1 MAAPRLLHHLHRSG
15 WELWLPLPLMAA
27 LVWIAGNSIAAQVL
41 SRPYHSVNKLQADT
55 QLDVKL
61 SVAILSMNAK
71 IDRRRGVTTIAVNT
85 SDSTLKKLEYEF
97 PVTEASQIETAI
109 AEELTMPVA
118 DVRKLMSYRIK
129 D

>member
-1 MAAPRLLHHLHRSG
+1 MAAPRFLQHLHRLS
-15 WELWLPLPLMAA
+15 WEFWLPLPLIAA
-27 LVWIAGNSIAAQVL
+27 LFWIAGNSMAAQVL
-41 SRPYHSVNKLQADT
+41 SRPYQSVNKLQADS

-71 IDRRRGVTTIAVNT
+71 IDRRRGVTTIAVKT

-97 PVTEASQIETAI
+97 PVTEARQIETAI
-109 AEELTMPVA
+109 AQELTMPVA
-118 DVRKLMSYRIK
+118 AVRKLMSYRIK